1 MAEDA
6 HTAPVLSAAYPQIF
20 VSDMAAAAA
29 FFSGALGFT
38 VVFTYGDP
46 PFYAQVRRDRARLN
60 LRHVDQAVFAGD
72 IRNREDLLAVLITV
86 DHVDALYREYQSRG
100 LAFHQPL
107 KTQPWGAQDF
117 VVSDPDGN
125 LIGFSSRTDL
135 QD

>member
-1 MAEDA
+1 MADHA
-6 HTAPVLSAAYPQIF
+6 YAAPVLSAAYPQIF
-20 VSDMAAAAA
+20 VSDMAAASAY
-29 FFSGALGFT
+29 FSGALGFT

-72 IRNREDLLAVLITV
+72 IRAREHLLAALITV
-86 DHVDALYREYQSRG
+86 EGVDALYSEYQSRG
-100 LAFHQPL
+100 VTFHQSL

-117 VVSDPDGN
+117 VVTDPDGN

>member
-1 MAEDA
+1 MADHA
-6 HTAPVLSAAYPQIF
+6 YAAPVLSAAYPQIF
-20 VSDMAAAAA
+20 VSDMAAASA

-38 VVFTYGDP
+38 VVFIYGDP

-60 LRHVDQAVFAGD
+60 LRQVDQAVFIGD
-72 IRNREDLLAVLITV
+72 IRGREHLLAALIAV
-86 DHVDALYREYQSRG
+86 EHVEALYREYQSRG

-107 KTQPWGAQDF
+107 KTQPWEAQDF